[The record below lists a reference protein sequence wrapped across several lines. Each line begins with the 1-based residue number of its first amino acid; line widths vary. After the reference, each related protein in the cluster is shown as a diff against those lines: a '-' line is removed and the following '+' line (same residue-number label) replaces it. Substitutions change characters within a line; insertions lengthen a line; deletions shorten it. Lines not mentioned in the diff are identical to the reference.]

1 MANRRKGSSSRS
13 HFRIDDLHV
22 QPERNVVIR
31 GAEEIKLERRM
42 MEVLEY
48 LAQHAGETVGTG
60 TLLVELWG
68 SEVYGDN
75 PVNKT
80 VSLLRKLIG
89 DNARN
94 PRYIQTINKVGY
106 RMIATVSMPEDYRR
120 LPTKR
125 WANGSPYVGL
135 TAFDARHAPVYCGR
149 GRIVADLLRAM
160 RSQIDSQRRFV
171 MLIGASGCG
180 KTSLLHA
187 GAIPLL
193 TKPDGYEGLR
203 TLSIAACDLAAA
215 PAHDPLTPLI
225 EAIARWTLDD
235 GGTDGGRPVFPPQ
248 TTEQLKSL
256 LAEQPSRI
264 QDFVTEAFR
273 RHPDR
278 SLGEQPCA
286 HLLLTIDHA
295 ETLVASADI
304 DTKVREAF
312 EHLVLALCDC
322 PHVLVV
328 MIARSDFYPKLIET
342 LPALAERKAGD
353 GHLDVLPPRYGEI
366 AEIIRTPAWKANLG
380 FEVDPDSRDR
390 LDDVLRDAAVAQPD
404 ALPLLQHTLQTLY
417 ERRSNNGTLTFS
429 AYNDIGGLEGAIA
442 HRAEQVFATLSTH
455 VQASLNTVLARLI
468 VIQPDSDAVS
478 ARRTFTNALPAEA
491 HILVNAFTAARLFVG
506 DHSDGMAIVGV
517 AHEAL
522 LRRWPRAVDWVN
534 ENRRLL
540 HARAR
545 LQRAAIRWMEDGQQ
559 EDHLLNPGRPLG
571 EALEVEKNWPETIDE
586 QYIDFIRS
594 SERARKIKA
603 NARKLAMLL
612 MAILTTISITLAVAS
627 TNARREADKR
637 RRDTLDLLGYIL
649 VDISNKLRPTGDIE
663 ALDDI
668 SKKTLAYLQ
677 PPSSGRQNEN
687 ELINKSRALR
697 IQGEIRMQKG
707 DSNGALLS
715 FSRSLE
721 ASAVALK
728 SSMGSADAWNELG
741 QASYWTGLHFYQEK
755 EMGKAEREWRR
766 YLLSSKHA
774 FRSDPDNHDRQIEI
788 SYALNNIGSIKRK
801 LRKCDLAIPLFKQ
814 SAEIKQRILNSQPE
828 NHELAKDFV
837 ITMSWLSSCEESSGN
852 LFDAKKSYKEQAE
865 ILRSITSKNNNAN
878 TFRQQLAMAILRYS
892 MLSVAVGDIESAKNS
907 IPESVRILSE
917 LTRLEP
923 ENSAWRRDLAFASM
937 EAANISRLS
946 DNNHEEKIF
955 LESASQITSDL
966 LKSKDPIPEW
976 IRLDAALR
984 LRKAASG
991 YLTENTNEID
1001 IAIATLSEQTM
1012 TLPEDKGAP
1021 VALAKGLLLRH
1032 QFLSRRGNE
1041 SAAKRDLL
1049 GCINALEKQASESR
1063 DHQILKHWAIANLL
1077 LGRRDEIAQTL
1088 DFLKRSGFNDP
1099 DFVAA
1104 SSSIRSTQN

>member
-235 GGTDGGRPVFPPQ
+235 GGTDGGRLVFPPQ

-390 LDDVLRDAAVAQPD
+390 LDDVLRDTAVAQPV

-468 VIQPDSDAVS
+468 VIHPDSDAVS
-478 ARRTFTNALPAEA
+478 ARRTFIDALPAEA
-491 HILVNAFTAARLFVG
+491 RALVDAFTSARLFVG
-506 DHSDGMAIVGV
+506 DHSDGGATVGV

-522 LRRWPRAVDWVN
+522 LRRWPRAVEWTN

-540 HARAR
+540 NAKTR
-545 LQRAAIRWMEDGQQ
+545 LQRATARWIEEGRQD
-559 EDHLLNPGRPLG
+559 DHLLNPGRPLG
-571 EALEVEKNWPETIDE
+571 EAQEASKRFPDDLSIHDLALLHA
-586 QYIDFIRS
+586 
-594 SERARKIKA
+594 SERAYRHKQTLRRAATMALILLTTVSTGLA
-603 NARKLAMLL
+603 ILAMSARNSAELHRKEAISHVGYLL
-612 MAILTTISITLAVAS
+612 VELADQLRPTASTRTLDSISTYTLKLLERQPVEDMETEDLINYSRALRTRGEVISMQGKNDEAMSLFKHANDMALRANQRETNLVPALFEAGQTAYWIGFQFRKQNDHKNAKTAWLSYLHRSEEILSIDETNPDSKMEVLLAS
-627 TNARREADKR
+627 TNLG
-637 RRDTLDLLGYIL
+637 TLDLLESGCGTAL
-649 VDISNKLRPTGDIE
+649 GKLE
-663 ALDDI
+663 
-668 SKKTLAYLQ
+668 SSLAEMSPLIK
-677 PPSSGRQNEN
+677 SGREKALWKYHWIVSRSWVTRCHA
-687 ELINKSRALR
+687 EDGRVDKALKGFSSEIEDLRALLDKNPDATEWMHQLSSLLQFGTMQSVNAGRLDNAEEYIAEAIELLR
-697 IQGEIRMQKG
+697 IVTRLHPENVTWKR
-707 DSNGALLS
+707 NL
-715 FSRSLE
+715 
-721 ASAVALK
+721 ASALARGGEVADLRGDPATAIVRLRASLMIIDQQRPK
-728 SSMGSADAWNELG
+728 GLG
-741 QASYWTGLHFYQEK
+741 A
-755 EMGKAEREWRR
+755 
-766 YLLSSKHA
+766 
-774 FRSDPDNHDRQIEI
+774 N
-788 SYALNNIGSIKRK
+788 
-801 LRKCDLAIPLFKQ
+801 
-814 SAEIKQRILNSQPE
+814 
-828 NHELAKDFV
+828 
-837 ITMSWLSSCEESSGN
+837 WL
-852 LFDAKKSYKEQAE
+852 
-865 ILRSITSKNNNAN
+865 
-878 TFRQQLAMAILRYS
+878 
-892 MLSVAVGDIESAKNS
+892 
-907 IPESVRILSE
+907 
-917 LTRLEP
+917 
-923 ENSAWRRDLAFASM
+923 
-937 EAANISRLS
+937 
-946 DNNHEEKIF
+946 
-955 LESASQITSDL
+955 
-966 LKSKDPIPEW
+966 
-976 IRLDAALR
+976 RLDAATRFRIGRLQATTEGENIMTVAIADLDALSKRNADDYTASAMSAALVSRGLLR
-984 LRKAASG
+984 RDQGRIDQARNDWQAAKSMLDTVAKRSRDPDILTPWISACLLLGQRAPADKLISHLVASG
-991 YLTENTNEID
+991 YRH
-1001 IAIATLSEQTM
+1001 
-1012 TLPEDKGAP
+1012 PEFVPINITQKGTP
-1021 VALAKGLLLRH
+1021 L
-1032 QFLSRRGNE
+1032 Q
-1041 SAAKRDLL
+1041 
-1049 GCINALEKQASESR
+1049 
-1063 DHQILKHWAIANLL
+1063 
-1077 LGRRDEIAQTL
+1077 
-1088 DFLKRSGFNDP
+1088 
-1099 DFVAA
+1099 
-1104 SSSIRSTQN
+1104 